1 MKSNIKGWQ
10 DRPNGSIVGQWAF
23 GSPLHGAWEKAIS
36 RVTIRLDDSLSAAID
51 AAAERAGLSRSAFI
65 KRELAA
71 ATDARADDRR
81 DGGSDDN
88 DRVRIQ
94 VRIGKKQHRALAE
107 DAARQHLL
115 PSDIV
120 RKLIHARYY
129 DGGESALF
137 YSKDVREA
145 AFSIRAEINPIGRN
159 VNTAARHLMAAV
171 NDGDPREMIECAQ
184 ELDATRGAVMSAVE
198 KGQRAIEQMAAADSL
213 YWRSVK

>member
-1 MKSNIKGWQ
+1 MAS
-10 DRPNGSIVGQWAF
+10 
-23 GSPLHGAWEKAIS
+23 
-36 RVTIRLDDSLSAAID
+36 ID
-51 AAAERAGLSRSAFI
+51 AAAHSAGLSRSAFI

-71 ATDARADDRR
+71 ATDARADERR
-81 DGGSDDN
+81 DGERDEN
-88 DRVRIQ
+88 DRIRIQ
-94 VRIGKKQHRALAE
+94 VRVGRKQHRALAE

-120 RKLIHARYY
+120 RKLIHSRYY

-171 NDGDPREMIECAQ
+171 NDGDPREMIEAAQ
-184 ELDATRGAVMSAVE
+184 ELEATREAIMIVVE
-198 KGQRAIEQMAAADSL
+198 QGQRAIERMAAADFVF
-213 YWRSVK
+213 WRSVK

>member
-1 MKSNIKGWQ
+1 MVSFSA
-10 DRPNGSIVGQWAF
+10 DAT
-23 GSPLHGAWEKAIS
+23 LKAS
-36 RVTIRLDDSLSAAID
+36 ID
-51 AAAERAGLSRSAFI
+51 AAAKRAGLSRSAFI

-81 DGGSDDN
+81 DSESDDN
-88 DRVRIQ
+88 ERIRIQ

-129 DGGESALF
+129 DGGENVLF

-171 NDGDPREMIECAQ
+171 NDSDPREMIECAQ
-184 ELDATRGAVMSAVE
+184 ELDATRAAVMSAVE
-198 KGQRAIEQMAAADSL
+198 KGQRAIEQMAAADNL
-213 YWRSVK
+213 YWRGVK